1 MKIRE
6 IIIKMV
12 LATDMATHAK
22 SMSAMKLITEKIQ
35 TLPGE
40 EGIPN
45 NQFVLIE
52 EDLRMTDKTFLLG

>member
-22 SMSAMKLITEKIQ
+22 SMNTMKLITEKIQ